1 MSDDEQADH
10 VRGVCILFF
19 PNFLSYSQ
27 KHRGQTLSIAFYPKK
42 GLICFGSEQA
52 AVKVWHLVLDNT
64 IYSLIMC

>member
-1 MSDDEQADH
+1 MSDSEQVNH
-10 VRGVCILFF
+10 VRDVYTVF
-19 PNFLSYSQ
+19 PNFLAYSQ
-27 KHRGQTLSIAFYPKK
+27 KNRGQTLSIAFYPKK